1 MPLAVPLMDSS
12 GASVL
17 KTTVLTPLGS
27 LKLKLMG
34 AAISRLPEPNRT
46 ARGAILLWKA
56 ICGYDSRPGDAV
68 SSQFIRRSVR
78 VPSGGQGLT
87 DGGGPSSAQQKAP
100 PLRTGGARN
109 DGVGMASNAYLAAGV
124 FRRPSPAFAIRSL
137 SSAVIALRSSAES
150 LPSLSLSYFSVISF
164 CRAFC
169 SSVIGC
175 RFLVSGF
182 LSSSAALAVRV
193 RAPHNPRARINP
205 RNITCLSIVCSFLFV
220 CRCRQLPDAPGAR
233 LVTADSHA

>member
-46 ARGAILLWKA
+46 ARGVILLWKA

-68 SSQFIRRSVR
+68 SSQFTRRSVR

-100 PLRTGGARN
+100 ALRTCGPAT
-109 DGVGMASNAYLAAGV
+109 MELEWHPMPTW
-124 FRRPSPAFAIRSL
+124 RRGFFADPVPL
-137 SSAVIALRSSAES
+137 
-150 LPSLSLSYFSVISF
+150 LPSVPCL
-164 CRAFC
+164 
-169 SSVIGC
+169 
-175 RFLVSGF
+175 
-182 LSSSAALAVRV
+182 
-193 RAPHNPRARINP
+193 PR
-205 RNITCLSIVCSFLFV
+205 
-220 CRCRQLPDAPGAR
+220 
-233 LVTADSHA
+233 